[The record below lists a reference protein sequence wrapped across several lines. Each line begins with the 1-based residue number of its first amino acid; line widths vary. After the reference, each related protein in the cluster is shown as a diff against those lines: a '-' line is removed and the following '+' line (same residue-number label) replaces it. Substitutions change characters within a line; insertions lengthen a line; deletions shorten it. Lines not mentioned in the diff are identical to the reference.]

1 MPLLRWNRTIALRYG
16 GGAAGLFGLRAVRSD
31 CRSDRA
37 TPCRCAREGGG
48 PRGDPPTARQRSRE
62 AAHRPRDHQGTQ
74 GALTAALDLEG
85 QFRDR
90 MSPFPHRAAGPQ
102 GAMARPH
109 QAAGDGG
116 GYLLPRRD
124 VEIDSPAAPL
134 LLGDTPPKKWN
145 AIRERR
151 GEEP

>member
-1 MPLLRWNRTIALRYG
+1 MAILRWNRTIALRYG

-74 GALTAALDLEG
+74 GALTAALVVLRRGHLTEHLAEPAQRLER
-85 QFRDR
+85 QFCDTR
-90 MSPFPHRAAGPQ
+90 SPFPYRAAGPR
-102 GAMARPH
+102 GA
-109 QAAGDGG
+109 
-116 GYLLPRRD
+116 
-124 VEIDSPAAPL
+124 
-134 LLGDTPPKKWN
+134 
-145 AIRERR
+145 
-151 GEEP
+151 